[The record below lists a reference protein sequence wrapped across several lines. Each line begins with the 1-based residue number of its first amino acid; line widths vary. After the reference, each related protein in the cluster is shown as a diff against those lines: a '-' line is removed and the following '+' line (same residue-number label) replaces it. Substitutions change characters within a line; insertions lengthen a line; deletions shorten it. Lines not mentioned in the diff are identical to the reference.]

1 MVVGVDIT
9 PPANDFGLDNL
20 TFVTAD
26 IEDPWSFIG
35 EQRERY
41 DLISIRVL
49 VSAIRD
55 WPSLIQRCFDH
66 LKPGAWIEIP
76 DVTIGTFSDTFDW
89 QDESSPLMRWY
100 QCYRRGV
107 STYGIDGFA
116 NQKRTSCLATAQFTR
131 ISEEFFTCY
140 LDEDAVT
147 DIRHKE
153 IARLTRQNML
163 GLLDAVTKAIQERGQ
178 WDMLKI
184 TSVELEQLKED
195 AKDDVVRKSA
205 SRRYYWS
212 KRRYAVLSSWIRAC
226 WLSFLVLQLFKSTM
240 LVKLRSLLPLPLC
253 FERKN
258 SNHRRKSVGKVGR
271 QPQTIP
277 RPGSR
282 LVHMEGIAM
291 VPVTVS
297 KK

>member
-1 MVVGVDIT
+1 MQHQLWRILLNGQLLTVPHSQITSLLDLGCGSAVWTAAVAAKLPETVVVGVDIT

-26 IEDPWSFIG
+26 IEDPWSFVG

-76 DVTIGTFSDTFDW
+76 DVTIGTFSDTLNW
-89 QDESSPLMRWY
+89 QDESSPLMRRY

-195 AKDDVVRKSA
+195 A
-205 SRRYYWS
+205 
-212 KRRYAVLSSWIRAC
+212 
-226 WLSFLVLQLFKSTM
+226 
-240 LVKLRSLLPLPLC
+240 
-253 FERKN
+253 
-258 SNHRRKSVGKVGR
+258 
-271 QPQTIP
+271 
-277 RPGSR
+277 
-282 LVHMEGIAM
+282 
-291 VPVTVS
+291 
-297 KK
+297 